1 MSDNPLRMLPSVWRV
16 LEHPSVRS
24 AGDFSRNVV
33 LHVAREQ
40 LARAR
45 EAIARG
51 EPAPQLDEIA
61 SRVGAKLGELVGGM
75 TRVINAAG
83 IVIHTNLGRSP
94 LAASAVRAVSEAASG
109 YVDLE
114 IDMDAGERGSR
125 TGRVE
130 LQLCALTGAEAAT
143 VVNNNAAA
151 VLLVLTAL
159 ARGREVL
166 VSRGELVEIGGSF
179 RVPDVM
185 EQSGARLKEVGTTNR
200 TRADDY
206 RRHITPETGALL
218 KVHTS
223 NYRIVGFTQ
232 DVSYREL
239 SEIGK
244 EAGLFVIADLG
255 SGMLLDPGEMGLPEE
270 PTVHSVLG
278 DGVDIVCF
286 SGDKMLG
293 GPQCGIILGKKELV
307 RRCAQHPL
315 YRALRVDKITVAA
328 LGATLALYLRG
339 SAVSELPIYTR
350 ISVSSEELRDR
361 AERLAARLG
370 AMGLAAR
377 TEADVSEVGGGAFPG
392 AGLKSYSV
400 LVWPR
405 CPAGEA
411 VARLRRQRPAVLCKI
426 RQDTLIFDLRC
437 VMPEEEETLL
447 RCIRGACM

>member
-1 MSDNPLRMLPSVWRV
+1 MSDNPLRNLPSVWRV

-40 LARAR
+40 LAKAR

-61 SRVGAKLGELVGGM
+61 SRVGAKLGELAGGM
-75 TRVINAAG
+75 TKVINAAG
-83 IVIHTNLGRSP
+83 IIIHTNLGRSP
-94 LAASAVRAVSEAASG
+94 LAPSAVRAVGEAANS

-114 IDMDAGERGSR
+114 IDMDAGERGNR

-130 LQLCALTGAEAAT
+130 EQLSALTGAEAAT

-151 VLLVLTAL
+151 VLLVLAAL

-179 RVPDVM
+179 RVPEVM

-223 NYRIVGFTQ
+223 NYRIIGFTQ

-239 SEIGK
+239 CAIGR

-255 SGMLLDPGEMGLPEE
+255 SGMLLDPGEFGLPSE

-315 YRALRVDKITVAA
+315 YRALRVDKITLAA
-328 LGATLALYLRG
+328 LGATLALYLRS
-339 SAVSELPIYTR
+339 SAVSELPIYRTM
-350 ISVSSEELRDR
+350 SVSPGELRER

-377 TEADVSEVGGGAFPG
+377 AEADVSEVGGGAFPG
-392 AGLKSYSV
+392 AGLESYSV
-400 LVWPR
+400 LVRPR
-405 CPAGEA
+405 CSAGEA
-411 VARLRRQRPAVLCKI
+411 AARLRRQRPAVLCKL
-426 RQDTLIFDLRC
+426 RQDTLMFDLRC
-437 VMPEEEETLL
+437 VMPEEEEALL
-447 RCIRGACM
+447 CCIRGACM